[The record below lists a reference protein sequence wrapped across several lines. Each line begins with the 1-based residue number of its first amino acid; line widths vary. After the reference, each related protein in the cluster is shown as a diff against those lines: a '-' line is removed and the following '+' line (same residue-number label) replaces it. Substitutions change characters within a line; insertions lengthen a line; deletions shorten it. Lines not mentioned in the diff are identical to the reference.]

1 MHFDQWVIAIH
12 LCNFLATVCVC
23 LSLATCNMHSF
34 CASSLPRLIAI
45 IITNAFTY
53 ILFTYCIFVVFPLNS
68 AHSASSVQKVKH
80 DIPMNRYGKKLRLSA
95 ANRKGGEKNA
105 SNFVAGCAARVM
117 HAIVASQMLRVPAL
131 REGQFFAIFRLC
143 KRPRQRP
150 LASTTTSISF

>member
-1 MHFDQWVIAIH
+1 MSNCNPPLQLPCNSVRVLVSCYMQYAFVLRFIVATTYCNNNNKCVH
-12 LCNFLATVCVC
+12 LC
-23 LSLATCNMHSF
+23 
-34 CASSLPRLIAI
+34 
-45 IITNAFTY
+45 
-53 ILFTYCIFVVFPLNS
+53 FTYCIFVVFPLNS